1 MLKGVVVKVKELV
14 PVVWRDVL
22 ARLPLPML
30 ALAASYGV
38 YRFAAMFV
46 PQWVAIVQAA
56 AFELVY
62 MGLAV
67 VRGLTPGQ
75 YKRARAISLGSVA
88 VSVAYNSLDGLF
100 HRRVDLLVGAPLWV
114 DVSLALLH
122 GAPLALVAYLVA
134 DLLLHSDNAHNQ
146 NGTQSPKALLSS
158 DALRGGRPND
168 YTVMDVLNLVSD
180 GVVTRD
186 TVLDRLGCSD
196 TTASR
201 LFREGVQLGKL
212 ARTAPGVYQVISS

>member
-1 MLKGVVVKVKELV
+1 MLKGVVVKVKEVL
-14 PVVWRDVL
+14 PKVWRDGL

-46 PQWVAIVQAA
+46 PEWVAIVQAA

-75 YKRARAISLGSVA
+75 YKRAKAISLGSVG
-88 VSVAYNSLDGLF
+88 VSVAYNSLDGLL
-100 HRRVDLLVGAPLWV
+100 HRRPDLLVGAPLWA
-114 DVSLALLH
+114 DIGLALLH
-122 GAPLALVAYLVA
+122 GAPLAVVAYLVA
-134 DLLLHSDNAHNQ
+134 DLLLHSGDAHNQ
-146 NGTQSPKALLSS
+146 NAAQSPKALLSS
-158 DALRGGRPND
+158 DPLRGGRPND
-168 YTVMDVLNLVSD
+168 YTVMDILALASD
-180 GVVTRD
+180 GVITREL
-186 TVLDRLGCSD
+186 VLDRLGCSD

-212 ARTAPGVYQVISS
+212 ARTSPGVYQIT